1 LWSDECGV
9 EMTAQD
15 YYQKGNE
22 CRRRGDW
29 QGALN
34 NYIRATELDP
44 ESPAVYAKEM
54 LDNIMNY
61 YNKDCYNP

>member
-1 LWSDECGV
+1 MWSDECGV

-29 QGALN
+29 QEAIN
-34 NYIRATELDP
+34 NYVRASELDP
-44 ESPAVYAKEM
+44 DSPAVYAKHM
-54 LDNIMNY
+54 LDDIMNY